1 MPSRDQQRSQFTK
14 KMTAATPMII
24 INSSDWEDGWI
35 VVSGVEKARISKSTQ
50 SGSQSTL
57 AVCPECAGFILV
69 EMSNFFQAVCK
80 QNRKFALLNMST
92 AFHLENS
99 KNDVEGES
107 VMSHNRSGIVA
118 PARA

>member
-50 SGSQSTL
+50 SGSQSANVTL
-57 AVCPECAGFILV
+57 AVCPERAGFILV
-69 EMSNFFQAVCK
+69 EMSNFLQAVCK

-92 AFHLENS
+92 ASHLENS
-99 KNDVEGES
+99 KK
-107 VMSHNRSGIVA
+107 
-118 PARA
+118 